1 MIAVGQRELR
11 DALVGTPLAAHETDD
26 VAHDGCLHGHEA
38 VLVRDFVLPADPR
51 HRVPVAQQKAVA
63 KIFFGGRVRDAHRA
77 VEHAERDL
85 AAAVGDI
92 EEERTVAAAN
102 GPKKVEVGRAFD
114 EAARVARRVREIGD
128 VRVNGVLRVNG
139 KPERPFDLF
148 VGAGAAER
156 TTSEH
161 GLTTLDLE
169 LRGGHR
175 HPPVI
180 ARLRAG

>member
-1 MIAVGQRELR
+1 
-11 DALVGTPLAAHETDD
+11 
-26 VAHDGCLHGHEA
+26 
-38 VLVRDFVLPADPR
+38 
-51 HRVPVAQQKAVA
+51 PVARQKAVA
-63 KIFFGGRVRDAHRA
+63 AIFFGGRVRDARRA

-114 EAARVARRVREIGD
+114 EATRVARRVREIGD
-128 VRVNGVLRVNG
+128 VRVNGMLRVNG

-148 VGAGAAER
+148 VGARAAER

-180 ARLRAG
+180 ARLRAGR